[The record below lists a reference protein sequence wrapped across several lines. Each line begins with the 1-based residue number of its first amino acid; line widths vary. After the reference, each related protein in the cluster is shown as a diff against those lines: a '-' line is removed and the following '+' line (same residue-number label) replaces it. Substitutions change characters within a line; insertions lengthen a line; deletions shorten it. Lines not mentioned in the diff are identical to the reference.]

1 MPKNYRCPRCMK
13 STGHQHG
20 YCTVSCWVADLIDRK
35 ETGLLVIAQRIQ
47 NFVGG
52 ILDPRSRIR
61 KICWK

>member
-1 MPKNYRCPRCMK
+1 MK